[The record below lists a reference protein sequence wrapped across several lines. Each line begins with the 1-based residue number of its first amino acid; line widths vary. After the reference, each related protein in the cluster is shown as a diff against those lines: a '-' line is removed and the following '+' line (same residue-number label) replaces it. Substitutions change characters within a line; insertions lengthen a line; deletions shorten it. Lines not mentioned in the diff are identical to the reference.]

1 MAVLEG
7 FHTTT
12 PSERVKFAFR
22 RGSRVKGDPERIAE
36 WLAELYEDQGG
47 ELRPAV
53 VVEAARP
60 PESPGHVLFEW
71 DDAIAAHR
79 YRLIQART
87 IIRSIEVVTVPAS
100 QPSGGAIAHEPVYV
114 YVPRGDDGVYRRVD
128 DVITRPDEYAAALA
142 ALMAKHDALA
152 RSVDALKRRAEA
164 SPGYTRRAR
173 LLGMAL
179 EALEVSRE
187 SLQRAAEDESP
198 SKSEATGR
206 GECEHAAQTQT
217 ETDET

>member
-1 MAVLEG
+1 MVLRDEQRVGFVVAV
-7 FHTTT
+7 H
-12 PSERVKFAFR
+12 
-22 RGSRVKGDPERIAE
+22 
-36 WLAELYEDQGG
+36 
-47 ELRPAV
+47 
-53 VVEAARP
+53 
-60 PESPGHVLFEW
+60 
-71 DDAIAAHR
+71 AH
-79 YRLIQART
+79 
-87 IIRSIEVVTVPAS
+87 
-100 QPSGGAIAHEPVYV
+100 H
-114 YVPRGDDGVYRRVD
+114 
-128 DVITRPDEYAAALA
+128 
-142 ALMAKHDALA
+142 ALA

-206 GECEHAAQTQT
+206 VAEREHAAQTQT